1 MEIAYTLERP
11 TRINARLTVRGLT
24 VLLGPSGSGK
34 TTLLKAIAGLL
45 PARGHPY
52 AGLPPE
58 RRPVGYMPQHYALFP
73 HLTALENVAFPLAHL
88 PKSQRQARALERLEQ
103 VGLAALAER
112 YPHELSGG
120 QQQRVAL
127 ARALAR
133 EPELLLL
140 DEPTSALD
148 LPTREEVLTHLLQV
162 VHTTGIPAL
171 VATHDPFLA
180 QASHHLAVLVQG
192 RIVQEGPAEEVY
204 ARPATLTVARLVGM
218 TNLFPARV
226 RSITPPWAWI
236 DTPAGPLQVAAL
248 PWLTPGQTV
257 YWGIR
262 PEEVQVAPFASPTPN
277 RLRGRLAHLTRQG
290 LFIKARLDG
299 AVELELLL
307 PRRAAD
313 HLHLTPGTEL
323 EVTLE
328 PRYIHLL
335 PSDFSSGAPSSS

>member
-1 MEIAYTLERP
+1 
-11 TRINARLTVRGLT
+11 
-24 VLLGPSGSGK
+24 
-34 TTLLKAIAGLL
+34 
-45 PARGHPY
+45 
-52 AGLPPE
+52 
-58 RRPVGYMPQHYALFP
+58 MPQHYALFP
-73 HLTALENVAFPLAHL
+73 HLTALENVAFPLARL
-88 PKSQRQARALERLEQ
+88 PQPRRRARALELLEQ
-103 VGLAALAER
+103 VGLASLADR

-148 LPTREEVLTHLLQV
+148 LPTREEVLTHLLHV
-162 VHTTGIPAL
+162 VNTTGIPAL

-192 RIVQEGPAEEVY
+192 RIVQEGPAAEVY

-218 TNLFPARV
+218 TNLFPAKV
-226 RSITPPWAWI
+226 REVAPPWAWI
-236 DTPAGPLQVAAL
+236 DTPAGPLKVTAL

-262 PEEVQVAPFASPTPN
+262 PEEVQAAPTAPQTPN
-277 RLRGRLAHLTRQG
+277 RIQGRLVHLTRQG
-290 LFIKARLDG
+290 LFVKARLDG
-299 AVELELLL
+299 AVALELLL
-307 PRRAAD
+307 SRHTAD
-313 HLHLTPGTEL
+313 RLRLTPGTEL
-323 EVTLE
+323 EVALE

-335 PSDFSSGAPSSS
+335 PSDFSSGVPSSS